1 MIDWLFRNRQT
12 GALTVAQVPNAPLI
26 VFIVAAGARW
36 IFHPTGTLGTI
47 LNVVATLGLV
57 VWAGDEVIRGVN
69 PWRRMLGAGVLVFT
83 LIGMVTR

>member
-26 VFIVAAGARW
+26 VFIVAAGLRW

-47 LNVVATLGLV
+47 IDVVATLGLV

-83 LIGMVTR
+83 LIGMVMR